1 MTTKKTAAKRE
12 HASFQSRKRHG
23 HVQVLLDQTLR
34 DYLRYI
40 ALTEHKTFV
49 ALLNELA
56 LKKIRSWEKS
66 TGEDIEAIFATAS
79 PLPSET
85 ERR

>member
-1 MTTKKTAAKRE
+1 MTAKKTNKRE

-23 HVQVLLDQTLR
+23 HVQVLLDQQLR

-56 LKKIRSWEKS
+56 QKKIRSWEKS
-66 TGEDIEAIFATAS
+66 TGESIEDIFKSAT
-79 PLPSET
+79 PLLPENES
-85 ERR
+85 R